1 MADARLTRALFVVSL
16 AVTGVVAAHSGGAG
30 ASSIALRAGGRPA
43 QPSVVVRARAAFPC
57 RWRFDLEAGLRPGY
71 VTAGNSA
78 DCSGRQ
84 GSLTL
89 SVRLFR
95 WEPASKAWHTAK
107 AQTKTWHDLGG
118 NRYLEL
124 AKPCTVS
131 TVRALF
137 GWTLRNTG
145 GALVARHSLRT
156 ASLKVPGPGCN
167 IGIG

>member
-1 MADARLTRALFVVSL
+1 MADARRWRALFVVSL
-16 AVTGVVAAHSGGAG
+16 AVTGVVAACSGSAG
-30 ASSIALRAGGRPA
+30 ASPIALRAGGRPA
-43 QPSVVVRARAAFPC
+43 QPLVVVRAKAAFPC
-57 RWRFDLEAGLRPGY
+57 RWRFDLEAGLRTGY
-71 VTAGNSA
+71 VTAANSA

-89 SVRLFR
+89 SVRLLR
-95 WEPASKAWHTAK
+95 WDPAGKAWHTAK
-107 AQTKTWHDLGG
+107 VQTKTWRKLGG
-118 NRYLEL
+118 NRYLEV

-156 ASLKVPGPGCN
+156 ASLKVPGPGCK